1 MSRITLMYLKN
12 PWILTNWCNFL
23 FLVIYSITMTFLYHL
38 FALVITTSG
47 WKGVRCL
54 TLKLYSK
61 QKWWFSQPVC
71 KAFCAYSSTDAKK
84 KRKRIVNISIL
95 LGVQQ
100 NLWREM
106 LYKITKEK
114 WENCSGNGSWRIE
127 VWFQEVHFL
136 WNYSKFLKVCLMVG
150 TLKVEAHMN

>member
-54 TLKLYSK
+54 TLKQYSK

-84 KRKRIVNISIL
+84 KEKELWIYPFCWECSKISEEKCCIKYLKRNEKIAQGMGVEGLKYGFRKCISF
-95 LGVQQ
+95 G
-100 NLWREM
+100 
-106 LYKITKEK
+106 ITL
-114 WENCSGNGSWRIE
+114 S
-127 VWFQEVHFL
+127 F
-136 WNYSKFLKVCLMVG
+136 
-150 TLKVEAHMN
+150 